1 VREDAARPFDA
12 VRKDMNRYVETE
24 PDWKQYSLNS

>member
-1 VREDAARPFDA
+1 LKQYERTGI
-12 VRKDMNRYVETE
+12 KYVETE